1 MRARRPEPRDTTT
14 KSDTAPD
21 ALRPITHAMSAM
33 ESVAIREIR
42 VPFAMAR
49 RPPPQFDATPR
60 DLDISDN
67 DVLISAAMLTRSA
80 EYAVRALSLLSL
92 QEGEGALHSADIAAE
107 LGLPPQFLT
116 KILRRLTA
124 TDLVS
129 SQRGRTG
136 GFRLNRA
143 ADEISLLAVVRP
155 FQDGLSGVECLLGQR
170 DCTDP
175 DSCPLHEPWAQI
187 RRSFHDLL
195 AETTLA
201 DVANRAVRNTTPHS
215 GLAESGEAGG

>member
-1 MRARRPEPRDTTT
+1 
-14 KSDTAPD
+14 
-21 ALRPITHAMSAM
+21 
-33 ESVAIREIR
+33 
-42 VPFAMAR
+42 
-49 RPPPQFDATPR
+49 
-60 DLDISDN
+60 
-67 DVLISAAMLTRSA
+67 MLTRSA

-92 QEGEGALHSADIAAE
+92 QEGDQALHSAEIASE

-116 KILRRLTA
+116 KILRRLTS

-155 FQDGLSGVECLLGQR
+155 FQDGLSGIECLLGQAE
-170 DCTDP
+170 CTDP
-175 DSCPLHEPWAQI
+175 ESCPLHEPWAEI

-195 AETTLA
+195 ADTTLA
-201 DVANRAVRNTTPHS
+201 DVAARAVRSGSPIT
-215 GLAESGEAGG
+215 GLAETGEVGG

>member
-1 MRARRPEPRDTTT
+1 
-14 KSDTAPD
+14 
-21 ALRPITHAMSAM
+21 
-33 ESVAIREIR
+33 
-42 VPFAMAR
+42 
-49 RPPPQFDATPR
+49 
-60 DLDISDN
+60 
-67 DVLISAAMLTRSA
+67 MLTRSA
-80 EYAVRALSLLSL
+80 EYAVRALSLLAL
-92 QEGEGALHSADIAAE
+92 HDRDGALHSAEIASE

-155 FQDGLSGVECLLGQR
+155 FQDGLCGIECLLGQS

-175 DSCPLHEPWAQI
+175 ESCPLHEPWAEI

-201 DVANRAVRNTTPHS
+201 DVASRAVRNNPPFS
-215 GLAESGEAGG
+215 GLAENGGAGG